1 MYTLHFTKE
10 ELDSAILQ
18 IGARIDKLRDIQKEA
33 GKKAD
38 IKRVIE
44 MEKFIEPIISVKE
57 KMMNERY
64 GLSNY

>member
-44 MEKFIEPIISVKE
+44 MENFIEPIISVKE